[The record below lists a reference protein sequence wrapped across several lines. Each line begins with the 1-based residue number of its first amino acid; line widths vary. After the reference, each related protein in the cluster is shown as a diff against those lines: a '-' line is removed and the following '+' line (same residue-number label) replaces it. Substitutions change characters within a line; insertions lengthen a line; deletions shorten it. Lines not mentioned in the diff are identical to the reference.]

1 MPRSRVGKLA
11 SQQRENIP
19 MTRWLAALALALV
32 PLLGWGQGFPERPVR
47 IIVPLTPGGSPDT
60 IARAISQGLQGV
72 WPQPVVVENRP
83 GGSQNIGSDLVAKSP
98 PDGYTWLLA
107 PDNVFSVNPY
117 LAKPPFD
124 PLTDLAPVTQVARI
138 AFLLVVPSTLP
149 VGSVQELIT
158 YAKAHPGEL
167 NHGSSGNGSPQHLG
181 AVMFQSLTG
190 TKMNHV
196 PYKGAAPAV
205 ADLLP
210 GRIQV
215 WIGAAN
221 TLLPHIKDGK
231 LRLLGSTA
239 PERFASLPGT
249 PTVAEAGVP
258 GYALDPWLGL
268 FVPAKVSSDIVA
280 RINAEVVKI
289 LGAPELKARLAAQGI
304 ELVTNSPAEFA
315 RFIREDNAKW
325 GKIIKDAGIKGD

>member
-1 MPRSRVGKLA
+1 MEEGLMKRWVCFAVFCLA
-11 SQQRENIP
+11 P
-19 MTRWLAALALALV
+19 LFALAQA
-32 PLLGWGQGFPERPVR
+32 FPERPVR

-60 IARAISQGLQGV
+60 IARAIAQGLAGV
-72 WPQPVVVENRP
+72 WTQPVVVENRT

-117 LAKPPFD
+117 LGKQPFD
-124 PLTDLAPVTQVARI
+124 PLVDLMPVTQVARI
-138 AFLLVVPSTLP
+138 QFLLVVNPDLP
-149 VGSVQELIT
+149 AKSVPELIAL
-158 YAKAHPGEL
+158 AKSKPGEL
-167 NHGSSGNGSPQHLG
+167 NFGSSGNGSPQHLG
-181 AVMFQSLTG
+181 ATMFQLLTG

-221 TLLPHIKDGK
+221 TLLPHIKEGR
-231 LRLLGSTA
+231 LRLLGD
-239 PERFASLPGT
+239 T
-249 PTVAEAGVP
+249 PTIAQTVP
-258 GYALDPWLGL
+258 GYSLDPWLGL
-268 FVPAKVSSDIVA
+268 FVPAKTPQDVVTKIHG
-280 RINAEVVKI
+280 EVVKI
-289 LGAPELKARLAAQGI
+289 LGNPDLKSKLGPQGI
-304 ELVTNSPAEFA
+304 ELVTNSPAEFG

-325 GKIIKDAGIKGD
+325 GKIIKDAGIKAD